1 MATWRIYCGATSVFW
16 VKSSC
21 ANTEDYLLQAKHR
34 PGKFSSTLSFLSMPT
49 RQELIAGK
57 RLLGNKDKK
66 YETVRENTHAGTEK
80 RAWSRNKSSLNPG
93 TGRHLMVSFY
103 SIIQNFLLLASLIL
117 LRITYDSFLCRS
129 AALWQNQS
137 WKIMSRMHFRQL

>member
-1 MATWRIYCGATSVFW
+1 
-16 VKSSC
+16 
-21 ANTEDYLLQAKHR
+21 
-34 PGKFSSTLSFLSMPT
+34 MPT
-49 RQELIAGK
+49 LQELIAGK

-80 RAWSRNKSSLNPG
+80 RASSRNKSSLNSG

-103 SIIQNFLLLASLIL
+103 SVIQNFLLLASLIL

-129 AALWQNQS
+129 TAS
-137 WKIMSRMHFRQL
+137 